1 VARGRPDGLP
11 RLTQSSPT
19 TPNRKEHAVPD
30 RPLNV
35 LVPSVIRKDL
45 SRRLFL
51 SGVVGAGAAAA
62 LAACAP
68 STGGSG
74 GGAAGGGSGTLNLYT
89 WGEYDDPAV
98 LKSFAKTSGGASVKL
113 GSYDSNEE
121 MIAKL
126 SAAKGTSGYDLVVP
140 TLGFVP
146 QMVELGLLE
155 ELDHDKLPNL
165 KNVRAEAMDTEFDK
179 GNKYSVPKA
188 AGVTGYVYDTTV
200 IKRDLTSWKDFF
212 DAAQKEAAGKTSLL
226 GDPNEILWAY
236 FFSIGEDINTND
248 SATLDK
254 ARDWLVKNIAPHVQ
268 QFESYVSNTIAQ
280 SGRVLAHA
288 WNGDARLGIIENDDK
303 ERYRFVKPTEGAS
316 RFQDNWSIPKG
327 ADSVDA
333 AHAFIDYVLKPDV
346 SLKELEYIGY
356 DTLTT
361 GIEDQTKTADVERPD
376 LIFYTAEESK
386 KLEFNIVPKSQEQR
400 VDIFNKIQA
409 AAGA

>member
-1 VARGRPDGLP
+1 MP
-11 RLTQSSPT
+11 
-19 TPNRKEHAVPD
+19 E
-30 RPLNV
+30 RPLEI
-35 LVPSVIRKDL
+35 LVPSALRRDQ
-45 SRRLFL
+45 SRRIFL
-51 SGVVGAGAAAA
+51 SGLVGAGAAAA

-68 STGGSG
+68 STGGG
-74 GGAAGGGSGTLNLYT
+74 GAGGGGDVLNLYT
-89 WGEYDDPAV
+89 WGEYDDPKV
-98 LKSFAKTSGGASVKL
+98 LKSFAKTTDGATVKL

-146 QMVELGLLE
+146 QMAELKLLE
-155 ELDHDKLPNL
+155 KIDHSKLPNL
-165 KNVRAEAMDTEFDK
+165 KNVRPEHLDTEFDK
-179 GNKYSVPKA
+179 GNVYSVPKA
-188 AGVTGYVYDTTV
+188 LGVTGYVYDTTV

-254 ARDWLVKNIAPHVQ
+254 AKDFLVKNIAPNVQ
-268 QFESYVSNTIAQ
+268 QFESYVSTTIAQ

-288 WNGDARLGIIENDDK
+288 WNGDARLGIIENEDK
-303 ERYRFVKPTEGAS
+303 QRYRFVKPTEGAS
-316 RFQDNWSIPKG
+316 QFQDNWAIPVG
-327 ADSVDA
+327 AKNPDA
-333 AHAFIDYVLKPDV
+333 AHAFIDYVLDPAV
-346 SLKELEYIGY
+346 SLKELLYIGY
-356 DTLTT
+356 DTLVD
-361 GIEDQTKTADVERPD
+361 GIEKAAEGADVERPE
-376 LIFYTAEESK
+376 LIFYTEAEAA

-400 VDIFNKIQA
+400 VAIFNEIQA